1 MLVTSMEPSELSYAE
16 AAFCICT
23 NDQSR
28 AHLAGLQAPHQFF
41 ISASVK
47 KSACFALARL
57 VHATYSST
65 PPIAFQLSSKTAM
78 TCMPEQLAIW
88 VETVIM
94 HARSA
99 VYQQG
104 P

>member
-1 MLVTSMEPSELSYAE
+1 MLVTSMEPSELSHAE

-65 PPIAFQLSSKTAM
+65 LPVAFQLSSKTAM

-104 P
+104 Q